1 MLRSQMLRH
10 RLLRRPPLQLVRR
23 PALSGV
29 RSGAY
34 AARSG
39 VRSDAKVA
47 GSDVWRGAKAAR
59 SDVRYGVQVVR
70 RRNKSHYSAATEETL
85 TARGRFSLL
94 AGRAFSRRAVLAD
107 GDASI
112 SIIGAPAT
120 GQSASPSP
128 TRRRRRCLLASISTR
143 WK

>member
-29 RSGAY
+29 RSGAYAARSGARSGAY

-70 RRNKSHYSAATEETL
+70 RRNKSHYSAATETDSPRPFFSVGGAGIFA
-85 TARGRFSLL
+85 ARGLT
-94 AGRAFSRRAVLAD
+94 D
-107 GDASI
+107 G
-112 SIIGAPAT
+112 
-120 GQSASPSP
+120 
-128 TRRRRRCLLASISTR
+128 
-143 WK
+143 